1 MYADTYPV
9 KTHRGL
15 AKPQDPQNQAERIGQ
30 STQRYLKTTPYSSEV
45 LQPTTFFVSSTSPP
59 NYRSINTWMEHQ
71 LEPALNVP
79 ETGTGPGSRAWGH
92 LPYLTTLVCC
102 CALICK
108 LSLCQHTRQAETH
121 SLCSSVSPLLPLT
134 LVSSHFSCSLSPH
147 VIPPCS
153 PHSTTHDSTNSFGRH
168 SQHQPADPATP
179 HPHPSQH
186 LLPQKPQ
193 S

>member
-134 LVSSHFSCSLSPH
+134 LVSSHFFLLTQ
-147 VIPPCS
+147 PPCYPS
-153 PHSTTHDSTNSFGRH
+153 LL
-168 SQHQPADPATP
+168 TP
-179 HPHPSQH
+179 FHHT
-186 LLPQKPQ
+186 
-193 S
+193 